1 MALLQSGTRIYGVA
15 NVDTQ
20 IYVGSNVSINTTGF
34 SVTGNATTIPTLS
47 FYSNAT
53 AGVLTIGNSTSTS
66 LPTMSLANST
76 GNVTVTPISVAV
88 GTAGI
93 VNTTGIYHTGVIN
106 SASHTVGTSLV
117 ANSTGVYHTGV
128 INSASHTVGTSLVA
142 NSTGIY
148 HTGVINSASYTV
160 GTSLVA
166 NLTGVYHTGT
176 VNAAVHSVGTTFIVN
191 TSQITIA
198 TTPLS
203 ANGGVG
209 TAGQVL
215 TSNGATGAPYWSTV
229 SGGGGGG
236 FTNGQSIQV
245 SNVYATVRVG
255 YVNTTSNT
263 SVAYTF
269 WNANLG
275 TLDTVFG

>member
-148 HTGVINSASYTV
+148 HTG
-160 GTSLVA
+160 
-166 NLTGVYHTGT
+166 T

-229 SGGGGGG
+229 SGGGG